1 MGLVTVKGSAI
12 YTLIK
17 TIKHVKNN
25 LFSSLKYN
33 QNTFK
38 TGNNN
43 ITTTQSKGSKTIFG
57 KRFIVKT
64 YIYPQN
70 KWYKF
75 ES

>member
-25 LFSSLKYN
+25 LFSSSKYN

-38 TGNNN
+38 TGNN
-43 ITTTQSKGSKTIFG
+43 TTQSKGSKTIFD

-70 KWYKF
+70 NWY
-75 ES
+75 